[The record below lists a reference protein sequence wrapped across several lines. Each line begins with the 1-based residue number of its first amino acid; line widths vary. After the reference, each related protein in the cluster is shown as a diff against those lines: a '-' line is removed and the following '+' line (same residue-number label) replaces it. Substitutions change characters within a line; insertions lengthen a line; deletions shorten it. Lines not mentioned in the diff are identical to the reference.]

1 MMSQMCLDSLPFV
14 TPFQISAKKLASMS
28 LILNSL
34 ICATGWWKTHS
45 RGPLIPKFSGA
56 CTPLESSGLVCD
68 RTPCIIKVELLKKE
82 LPKKENRKNAEILK
96 T

>member
-34 ICATGWWKTHS
+34 ICATGWWKTHA
-45 RGPLIPKFSGA
+45 RGPLFPKFSGA

-82 LPKKENRKNAEILK
+82 LQKKENRKNAEILK

>member
-34 ICATGWWKTHS
+34 ICATGWWKTRS

-82 LPKKENRKNAEILK
+82 LQKKENRKNAEILK